1 MRFISLFY
9 DFARDGSYLRPIDR
23 VALDQQ
29 RWKGIM
35 GSSGFSMKT
44 LLDFGRRQTSPPR
57 RIPRQAKRASG
68 KLTNRITGYPSEE
81 DPATNRSQ
89 SSTAELN
96 RSHPGMFD
104 FHLPGKE
111 LPVSIFGNFLVTFD
125 CKCEGELF
133 SDILVIG
140 HECRVHQGI
149 TTHNHS
155 IYLEALRN
163 EWKR

>member
-1 MRFISLFY
+1 
-9 DFARDGSYLRPIDR
+9 
-23 VALDQQ
+23 
-29 RWKGIM
+29 M
-35 GSSGFSMKT
+35 GSSGFSMRT
-44 LLDFGRRQTSPPR
+44 LLDFGRRDSSPQR

-68 KLTNRITGYPSEE
+68 KLTNRMTGNPSVE
-81 DPATNRSQ
+81 DPATSRSQ
-89 SSTAELN
+89 SSAAELN
-96 RSHPGMFD
+96 PSHPGMFN
-104 FHLPGKE
+104 FNLPGKE

-140 HECRVHQGI
+140 HECPIHQGI

-155 IYLEALRN
+155 IYLEALRH

>member
-9 DFARDGSYLRPIDR
+9 DFARDGSYLASIDR
-23 VALDQQ
+23 AALDQQ
-29 RWKGIM
+29 RWKGTM
-35 GSSGFSMKT
+35 GSSRFSMKT
-44 LLDFGRRQTSPPR
+44 LLDFGRRDSSPQR
-57 RIPRQAKRASG
+57 RIPSQAKRASG
-68 KLTNRITGYPSEE
+68 KLTNRITPSVE

-89 SSTAELN
+89 SSAAELN
-96 RSHPGMFD
+96 PSHRGMFD

-111 LPVSIFGNFLVTFD
+111 LPVSIFGNFLITFD

-155 IYLEALRN
+155 IYLEALRH